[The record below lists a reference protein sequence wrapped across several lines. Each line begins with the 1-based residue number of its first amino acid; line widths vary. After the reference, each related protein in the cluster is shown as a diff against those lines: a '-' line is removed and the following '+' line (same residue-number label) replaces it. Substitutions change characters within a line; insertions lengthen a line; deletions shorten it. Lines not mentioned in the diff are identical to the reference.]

1 MSDFWTNFTI
11 GLKHLWN
18 FHAYIDILFLL
29 ALTVPY
35 EFKAWKR
42 ILILVSLFTAGHTL
56 ALMLSVF
63 NVITIKSN
71 IVAIIIPIIIVI
83 VALFNIISAGKSGK
97 KDGITFIA
105 IVTSIFGI
113 IHGLGFSNYF
123 NNLVQGKPTDKLLP
137 LFESS
142 LGFGISQIIVVIA
155 ALLLAY
161 VVQTLL
167 KFSKRDW
174 ILIVSALV
182 VGVVIPMIIQSEIW
196 VK

>member
-1 MSDFWTNFTI
+1 MSDFWIYFTI

-18 FHAYIDILFLL
+18 INAYTDILFLL

-35 EFKAWKR
+35 EFKSWKK
-42 ILILVSLFTAGHTL
+42 ILILVSLFTAGHAL

-63 NVITIKSN
+63 NIITIKTN
-71 IVAIIIPIIIVI
+71 IVAFIVPIIILI
-83 VALFNIISAGKSGK
+83 VALFNIISVGKSSK
-97 KDGITFIA
+97 KESITFIA
-105 IVTSIFGI
+105 IVASLFGI
-113 IHGLGFSNYF
+113 IHGLGFANYF
-123 NNLVQGKPTDKLLP
+123 NFIVHGKLTDKLVP
-137 LFESS
+137 LFELA
-142 LGFGISQIIVVIA
+142 LGFGVSQILAITA

-174 ILIVSALV
+174 ILIVSAFV
-182 VGVVIPMIIQSEIW
+182 AGVVIPMIIRSEIW

>member
-1 MSDFWTNFTI
+1 MSDFWIYFTI

-18 FHAYIDILFLL
+18 FNAYTDILFLL

-35 EFKAWKR
+35 EFKAWKK
-42 ILILVSLFTAGHTL
+42 ILILVGLFVAGHTL

-71 IVAIIIPIIIVI
+71 IIAFIVPVMVLI
-83 VALFNIISAGKSGK
+83 VALFNIISTGKSGK
-97 KDGITFIA
+97 KDNITFIA
-105 IVTSIFGI
+105 IVASLFGL

-123 NNLVQGKPTDKLLP
+123 NTIVPGKPTDKLLP
-137 LFESS
+137 LFESA
-142 LGFGISQIIVVIA
+142 LGFATAQIIAITA

-167 KFSKRDW
+167 KFTKRDW
-174 ILIVSALV
+174 ILIVSAFV
-182 VGVVIPMIIQSEIW
+182 AGVLIPMIIRSEIW
-196 VK
+196 AR